1 MTVLIKI
8 DGKCVG
14 CALGVVFAY
23 IPEDVQIQIVLTI
36 PSGPEEDTQFSKLV
50 LSTSEWNSV
59 QEILLGG
66 WRVMIRRYSPSGLS
80 SCHLTH
86 NLLLVMPGV
95 FVDTVAW
102 LLAQF
107 LASTLQTA
115 TSFRLHD
122 ILWKKNPEE
131 NRLLSREDPTTWLS
145 HCILEENMHKM
156 TVAQMTQISCIYKI
170 KSTEDGGLR
179 VTVMS

>member
-1 MTVLIKI
+1 
-8 DGKCVG
+8 
-14 CALGVVFAY
+14 
-23 IPEDVQIQIVLTI
+23 
-36 PSGPEEDTQFSKLV
+36 
-50 LSTSEWNSV
+50 
-59 QEILLGG
+59 
-66 WRVMIRRYSPSGLS
+66 MIRRCSPSGLS

-122 ILWKKNPEE
+122 ILFEKKKKKICCSPEKTHHLAE
-131 NRLLSREDPTTWLS
+131 SLYTGGK
-145 HCILEENMHKM
+145 H
-156 TVAQMTQISCIYKI
+156 AQDDCCT
-170 KSTEDGGLR
+170 DDAD
-179 VTVMS
+179 